1 MNLDPRH
8 LSTNAS
14 FNIIDYIFR
23 VRGGP
28 RRPGSSGSEESGC
41 GGTRTAPPPPLL
53 GHTRNI
59 SDQSL
64 PEEEGEGERMR
75 TDHHHRLMEAHRE
88 EMSELRSVLSLLT

>member
-28 RRPGSSGSEESGC
+28 RRPGSSGSEESGG